1 MRLKFGRLVV
11 LFVLTLVLLSGCAL
25 TTAHVDLSYSAD
37 SSKSPLMTIETKRIA
52 LQVEDHR
59 IAEEKDKV
67 GNKKNGFGMVT
78 ASVRSN
84 QEVTT
89 VVYDSLKDEFEN
101 NGHKVVNSKDDSHD
115 VFITVLLNK
124 YWGDPTIHFFDIEMI
139 GTVSA
144 QVSIQDPKNDEVTLC
159 KSITGTSRESWQMAL
174 DSAYE
179 SVLNGALAEFVRH
192 FSRDTEII
200 KAIRDLHS
208 E

>member
-1 MRLKFGRLVV
+1 MRTKFWRSAG

-25 TTAHVDLSYSAD
+25 TTAHVDLSYSPD
-37 SSKSPLMTIETKRIA
+37 SKSPLMTIETKRVA

-59 IAEEKDKV
+59 LAEEKDKV
-67 GNKKNGFGMVT
+67 GNKKNNFGMVT
-78 ASVRSN
+78 ASVQSN
-84 QEVTT
+84 QEVT
-89 VVYDSLKDEFEN
+89 VVLYDSLKNELEN
-101 NGHKVVNSKDDSHD
+101 NGHKVVNTKEDAHD
-115 VFITVLLNK
+115 VFVMVLLNK
-124 YWGDPTIHFFDIEMI
+124 YWSDPKIRFFDIEMI

-144 QVSIQDPKNDEVTLC
+144 QVSIQDPRNEEVVLC
-159 KSITGTSRESWQMAL
+159 KSITGTSRGSWQILL